1 MIKTNSKI
9 QATSAGFTLIEVLVA
24 LLIVALGM
32 LGNAMLQL
40 QGMRNSNDAYLRSQI
55 SMIASE
61 IADKVRANRE
71 CQDEYA
77 DTSSFFG
84 NVYTVGTSS
93 GSSIPTC
100 TYTAALGSAGM
111 PNERNCIIA
120 LLENTLP
127 PETTVQ
133 IEKKEITPDKSDG
146 KTISSKAVK
155 IFNLIII
162 WTDRQGESHD
172 IQYSFDPGACVNRA
186 ACSCA

>member
-77 DTSSFFG
+77 DPSQFFG
-84 NVYTVGTSS
+84 KEYKVGTTTA
-93 GSSIPTC
+93 PTC
-100 TYTAALGSAGM
+100 TYTAALGSSGM
-111 PNERNCIIA
+111 PNERDCIIA
-120 LLENTLP
+120 LLEQSLP
-127 PETTVQ
+127 ADTTVQ
-133 IEKKEITPDKSDG
+133 IETNEHTPDTSG
-146 KTISSKAVK
+146 GRTISSKTVK
-155 IFNLIII
+155 VFTLKIV
-162 WTDRQGESHD
+162 WTDRRGEAHD
-172 IQYSFDPGACVNRA
+172 IQYSFDPGACVNRS
-186 ACSCA
+186 ACSCT